1 MQQPP
6 PLPGGELDL
15 GQELAEL
22 NSRGRNY
29 PVLLIPPPLEDP
41 DNVTVFLC
49 PVQNCKFS
57 NPRTPHRGRNIRNF
71 LSHLLLHPSGYY
83 FLEDPKGHLS
93 QIRTVPTGL
102 KFNVRLLRSS
112 SGKTFFSV

>member
-1 MQQPP
+1 MQQQ
-6 PLPGGELDL
+6 PLPLSASELDL
-15 GQELAEL
+15 GQEVTEL

-71 LSHLLLHPSGYY
+71 LSHLLLHPSGRNA
-83 FLEDPKGHLS
+83 LQLQHL
-93 QIRTVPTGL
+93 RV
-102 KFNVRLLRSS
+102 
-112 SGKTFFSV
+112 